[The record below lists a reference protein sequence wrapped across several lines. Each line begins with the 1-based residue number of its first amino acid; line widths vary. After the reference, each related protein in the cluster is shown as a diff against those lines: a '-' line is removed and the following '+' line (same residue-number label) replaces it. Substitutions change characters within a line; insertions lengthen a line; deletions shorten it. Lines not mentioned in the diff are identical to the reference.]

1 MKGTQDNNLPV
12 VKKLDREEIIL
23 TKHYFEHGDLPAAM
37 KAAGYKP
44 EALNSVRNMLINADS
59 HVCQFYMELCRDRV
73 ASTCISAEKKRIKLW
88 KLAEWSIKE
97 NEEGKPNDCR
107 LALACIDMLNRM
119 DGDYAAMQIN
129 TKQQIQ
135 KQTVSFSQKIH
146 RPNDGITTN
155 RALSSKKE
163 IDEQL
168 IVHKDVVEA

>member
-44 EALNSVRNMLINADS
+44 EAFSSVKSIMSNTDS
-59 HVCQFYMELCRDRV
+59 HVGQFYRELCRDRV

-88 KLAEWSIKE
+88 KLVEWSVKE
-97 NEEGKPNDCR
+97 GENGNPNDCR

-135 KQTVSFSQKIH
+135 KQTVSFSQNIPK
-146 RPNDGITTN
+146 PNKGITTN